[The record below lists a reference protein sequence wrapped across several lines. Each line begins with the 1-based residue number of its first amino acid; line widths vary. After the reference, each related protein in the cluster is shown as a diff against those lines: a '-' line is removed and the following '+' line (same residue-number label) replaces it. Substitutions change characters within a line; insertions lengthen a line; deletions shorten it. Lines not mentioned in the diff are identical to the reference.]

1 MKEMNDVIFYFKDDL
16 TIEPYDVLTEV
27 NNFIN
32 NEMFS
37 GEYIRAY
44 LTYSS
49 EANTPYTT
57 VKMGIVELKDGCYPN
72 FNYKEEIRENFQN
85 YLK

>member
-16 TIEPYDVLTEV
+16 AIEPYDVLTEV
-27 NNFIN
+27 NKFIN
-32 NEMFS
+32 NEMGS

-44 LTYSS
+44 LKYTS
-49 EANTPYTT
+49 EGNAPYTT
-57 VKMGIVELKDGCYPN
+57 VKMGVVKLKDNYSAN
-72 FNYKEEIRENFQN
+72 FNYETEIRENFQN

>member
-1 MKEMNDVIFYFKDDL
+1 MEETNDTIFYFKDDL
-16 TIEPYDVLTEV
+16 TIEPYDVINEV

-32 NEMFS
+32 NEMCS

-44 LTYSS
+44 LKYAS
-49 EANTPYTT
+49 EGDAPYTT
-57 VKMGIVELKDGCYPN
+57 VKMGIVKLKDKYTSN
-72 FNYKEEIRENFQN
+72 FDYKSEIRKNFQN